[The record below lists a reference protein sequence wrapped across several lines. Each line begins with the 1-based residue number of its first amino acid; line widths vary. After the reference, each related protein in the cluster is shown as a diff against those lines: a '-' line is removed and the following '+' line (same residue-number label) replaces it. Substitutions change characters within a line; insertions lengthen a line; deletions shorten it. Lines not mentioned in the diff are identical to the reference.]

1 MIRIYDHYISK
12 QSSIVNLRVLHP
24 KLYCRRQKNLGIP
37 YIPQKIGKFLGWTW
51 RLTADEYK
59 QKCTCRRIRRRT
71 KANANLEISEWTKT
85 SCTTVQLQIFSVFPL
100 TNLEKS
106 SKIDKKSAM
115 QKLRVFTAISQN
127 NCIALFNLSGY
138 DLIDD
143 IHFSAILSVFY
154 ITVFKAPMRYSFL
167 YIV

>member
-1 MIRIYDHYISK
+1 MDHSTHLFFAEKKKKAYHLCHLLAVTVVCFIISSMALFTMVNKSFCLYSVSLIQFVNLSK

-51 RLTADEYK
+51 RLNADEYK

-106 SKIDKKSAM
+106 SKIDRKSAM
-115 QKLRVFTAISQN
+115 QKLRV
-127 NCIALFNLSGY
+127 
-138 DLIDD
+138 
-143 IHFSAILSVFY
+143 
-154 ITVFKAPMRYSFL
+154 
-167 YIV
+167 